1 MTSTNTKQIPKRE
14 ELEAALQ
21 AATRAFAT
29 VCSPLA
35 GPRATREALRDLI
48 RNVANADRMLCKLRV
63 TFELDSYVDR

>member
-1 MTSTNTKQIPKRE
+1 MTSTSIKQIPKRE

-21 AATRAFAT
+21 AATRAFTT

-35 GPRATREALRDLI
+35 GPRVTREALRDLI
-48 RNVANADRMLCKLRV
+48 RNVANADRMLRKLRV